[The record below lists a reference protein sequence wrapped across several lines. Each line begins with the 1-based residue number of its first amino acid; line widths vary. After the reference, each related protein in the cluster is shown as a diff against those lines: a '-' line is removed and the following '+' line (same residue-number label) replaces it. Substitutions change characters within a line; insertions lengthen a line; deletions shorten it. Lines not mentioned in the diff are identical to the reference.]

1 MAIITISR
9 QTGSLGDE
17 IAQAVAEKLG
27 YEYIEKSQISK
38 VLSGLGFSL
47 TDIDKYDEKKPSIWQ
62 SLTMQKELLTSLF
75 RAAAYELASRDNV
88 VIVGRGGQ
96 VILKDISGVLHVRIM
111 APNSTRISRLMVQDK
126 CEEKTAERIMRQNDH
141 DSSGYL
147 STYFGTNW
155 DDSGLYDLVI
165 NTRAMALGES
175 VELIACAVNAD
186 RIKNSPQVSETLYDL
201 ALSHKGKAALLGV
214 SKGMVWVN
222 LTVEKR
228 IATLSGEVDSPALKH
243 NAEKTVFSIKDIKS
257 VDNQITVRDSKTRTA
272 LCWQS

>member
-88 VIVGRGGQ
+88 VIVGRG
-96 VILKDISGVLHVRIM
+96 
-111 APNSTRISRLMVQDK
+111 
-126 CEEKTAERIMRQNDH
+126 
-141 DSSGYL
+141 
-147 STYFGTNW
+147 
-155 DDSGLYDLVI
+155 
-165 NTRAMALGES
+165 
-175 VELIACAVNAD
+175 
-186 RIKNSPQVSETLYDL
+186 
-201 ALSHKGKAALLGV
+201 
-214 SKGMVWVN
+214 
-222 LTVEKR
+222 
-228 IATLSGEVDSPALKH
+228 
-243 NAEKTVFSIKDIKS
+243 
-257 VDNQITVRDSKTRTA
+257 
-272 LCWQS
+272 

>member
-1 MAIITISR
+1 
-9 QTGSLGDE
+9 
-17 IAQAVAEKLG
+17 
-27 YEYIEKSQISK
+27 
-38 VLSGLGFSL
+38 
-47 TDIDKYDEKKPSIWQ
+47 
-62 SLTMQKELLTSLF
+62 
-75 RAAAYELASRDNV
+75 
-88 VIVGRGGQ
+88 
-96 VILKDISGVLHVRIM
+96 
-111 APNSTRISRLMVQDK
+111 MVQDK

-165 NTRAMALGES
+165 NTRAMALDES

-272 LCWQS
+272 LYWQS